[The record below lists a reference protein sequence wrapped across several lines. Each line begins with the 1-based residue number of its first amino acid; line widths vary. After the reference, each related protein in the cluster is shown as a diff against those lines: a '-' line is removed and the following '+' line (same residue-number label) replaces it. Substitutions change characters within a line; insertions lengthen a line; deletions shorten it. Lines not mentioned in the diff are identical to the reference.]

1 MNLVQMSRSLRV
13 YLSILPGT
21 NALGA
26 HYSSEPKAY
35 AARVMRRWPAR
46 HGCPVRIKSPAGAG
60 QGFWNR
66 NQDEEGPQ

>member
-26 HYSSEPKAY
+26 HYSSEPQGVCSQGDAPLASAPRLPGKNKEPRRSG
-35 AARVMRRWPAR
+35 ARILEQESR
-46 HGCPVRIKSPAGAG
+46 
-60 QGFWNR
+60 
-66 NQDEEGPQ
+66 